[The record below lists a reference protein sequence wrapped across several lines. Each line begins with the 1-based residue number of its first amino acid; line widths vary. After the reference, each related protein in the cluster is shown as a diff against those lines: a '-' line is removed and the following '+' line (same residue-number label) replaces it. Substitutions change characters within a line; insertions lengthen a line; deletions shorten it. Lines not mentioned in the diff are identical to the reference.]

1 MYIINKKIASNSYN
15 QPIERLLAMQ
25 YNKII
30 EKEQRTDKQ
39 EETKMIYAMIEY
51 INRNGKIS
59 VKGFSDKES
68 AEKFAKRLEGRNVNY
83 IMTVL

>member
-1 MYIINKKIASNSYN
+1 
-15 QPIERLLAMQ
+15 
-25 YNKII
+25 
-30 EKEQRTDKQ
+30 
-39 EETKMIYAMIEY
+39 MIYAMIEY

-68 AEKFAKRLEGRNVNY
+68 TEKFAKRLEGRNVNY